1 MKLHR
6 FVLAVTIAGTL
17 AMGVGVA
24 AACNGGGSFHRGHV
38 HQPQTTT
45 TTAAPVVALG

>member
-6 FVLAVTIAGTL
+6 FVLGIVIAGTL

-24 AACNGGGSFHRGHV
+24 AACNSSGDGYHH
-38 HQPQTTT
+38 HTWELPTTT
-45 TTAAPVVALG
+45 TTAAPVIATG